1 MLCYPTLDQ
10 GRLWCCCWQVAH
22 CSVPFLAYWNFRKHC
37 TDRRENIA
45 LKNVERTIIFF
56 PAQSLFLVAF
66 GSLGS
71 CKFLGYRQEW
81 VVSGG
86 SQLQF
91 ALQFTERTSNCA
103 QHSTHILSSGDV
115 PQGPPSCGSSKRKM
129 QLWGCRECLWPLARA
144 VGQPEVVSLPIG
156 GVQLLRSCAAKW
168 RSCWGRSADLQSIR
182 DDKRLTRSFPWLCS
196 LKSPSC

>member
-10 GRLWCCCWQVAH
+10 GRLRCCCWQVAH

-37 TDRRENIA
+37 TDRRENSA
-45 LKNVERTIIFF
+45 LKNVKIMIFF
-56 PAQSLFLVAF
+56 PAQPLFLIAF

-71 CKFLGYRQEW
+71 CKFLEYRQEW
-81 VVSGG
+81 VANGG
-86 SQLQF
+86 SQLKF

-103 QHSTHILSSGDV
+103 QHSTHILSSGEV

-144 VGQPEVVSLPIG
+144 GAARGGFLAHRRCAVIKELCCQVKELQEEVSRFAEH
-156 GVQLLRSCAAKW
+156 QRW
-168 RSCWGRSADLQSIR
+168 
-182 DDKRLTRSFPWLCS
+182 
-196 LKSPSC
+196 